1 MFKFGAILTG
11 GLTAIMVTLN
21 GILAG
26 EISNFIALLIIH
38 IVGLITVGAIIL
50 LKQKKFDFNK
60 KIPFYYFTGGAFGVF
75 LVLFNNITFNA
86 IGVSLTLALGLLGQ
100 SVAAIIIDHFG
111 LVGIKASR
119 FDRRKIVGFGII
131 FAGIVF
137 MIVGS

>member
-1 MFKFGAILTG
+1 MFKLGAVLTG

-26 EISNFIALLIIH
+26 NLGDFIALIIIH
-38 IVGLITVGAIIL
+38 IVGLLTAGAIIL
-50 LKQKKFDFNK
+50 IKKKKFVFK
-60 KIPFYYFTGGAFGVF
+60 KDIPFYYFTGGAVGVF

-100 SVAAIIIDHFG
+100 SVAAIIIDNFG
-111 LVGIKASR
+111 LIGIKTTR
-119 FDRRKIVGFGII
+119 FDKRKIVGFGII

-137 MIVGS
+137 MIIGS

>member
-1 MFKFGAILTG
+1 MFKLGAVLTG
-11 GLTAIMVTLN
+11 GLTAIMVTFN
-21 GILAG
+21 GVLAG
-26 EISNFIALLIIH
+26 NLDNFIALIIIH

-60 KIPFYYFTGGAFGVF
+60 DIPFYYFTGGAFGVF
-75 LVLFNNITFNA
+75 LVFFNNITFNA

-111 LVGIKASR
+111 LIGIKASR
-119 FDRRKIVGFGII
+119 FDRRKIIGFGII